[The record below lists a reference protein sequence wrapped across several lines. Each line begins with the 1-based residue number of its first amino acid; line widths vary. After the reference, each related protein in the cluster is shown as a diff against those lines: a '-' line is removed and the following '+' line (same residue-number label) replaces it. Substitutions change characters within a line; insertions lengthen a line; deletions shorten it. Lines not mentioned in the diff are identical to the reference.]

1 MKQIIWKNIVPNISQ
16 GSNNQKRSLFL
27 LLSILF
33 STFSESKIAH
43 KNILEITAKKVC
55 FSPSQETELTS
66 NLVTVTVA
74 IDFAAFFS
82 NENLIILHFDVAKPE
97 QFQWK
102 MQLVLLQ
109 VLIIMSIVDSLSANN
124 QTILL

>member
-74 IDFAAFFS
+74 IDFAAFF
-82 NENLIILHFDVAKPE
+82 FK
-97 QFQWK
+97 
-102 MQLVLLQ
+102 
-109 VLIIMSIVDSLSANN
+109 
-124 QTILL
+124 